1 MGRKKLELTGQVFW
15 YLTVLYEDK
24 SQNWKRSRWRCK
36 CRCGNETTVKGSN
49 LRNGNTKS
57 CGCLRSKTLKEYVT
71 KHGLYLDHKRL
82 YVSVATHFRNIRES
96 ARGYTR
102 WVLDPRYTDD
112 ANGVASFCFDLIA
125 LQPDGCE
132 RYERDNNLD
141 LDKDNGGTTF
151 CPECVVFRDVAENR
165 SKHYNNYKLKDGTP
179 FVVFCRKV
187 GVCPS
192 VSGHVSKDYGKYGQW
207 FKRYN
212 GEGHPELI
220 KRANELIAL
229 YTKTLK
235 LLKLREDVREFAS
248 RVSLSSH

>member
-1 MGRKKLELTGQVFW
+1 MGKKLDLTGQVFG

-24 SQNWKRSRWRCK
+24 RPEWKKSRWRCK
-36 CRCGNETTVKGSN
+36 CRCGNETTVTVDK

-57 CGCLRSKTLKEYVT
+57 CGCLRSKTLRECAT

-82 YVSVATHFRNIRES
+82 YVSIATHFRNIRKS
-96 ARGYTR
+96 ASGYNH

-112 ANGVASFCFDLIA
+112 VNGIISFCFDLIA

-132 RYERDNNLD
+132 RYERDTNLD
-141 LDKDNGGTTF
+141 LDKDNGGTMF
-151 CPECVVFRDVAENR
+151 CPECVVFRDASENR

-179 FVVFCRKV
+179 FVVFCRRV
-187 GVCPS
+187 GVYPS
-192 VSGHVSKDYGKYGQW
+192 VQRHVSKEYGKYGQW
-207 FKRYN
+207 LKRHN

-229 YTKTLK
+229 FTKTLE
-235 LLKLREDVREFAS
+235 LLKLRDDVKEFAS
-248 RVSLSSH
+248 RVSPS